1 MTNLGEDY
9 PTPYAKG
16 EIQLVRRDA
25 SYNRE
30 PVIFISFWVCHF
42 EPVKRFRHLKWQQ
55 NDMLFLCQI
64 AVISNDGIYTDFGIS
79 NAIFEQNQLQMT
91 ATLCIHQSSQNDR
104 NLPDSKWN
112 ADDRFS
118 TVGCV
123 SVYTIWLKDN
133 HTPPSGLW
141 VQWNPWALKQPSPQM
156 LCSPQLGLV
165 WCPWASLN
173 P

>member
-1 MTNLGEDY
+1 M
-9 PTPYAKG
+9 
-16 EIQLVRRDA
+16 QFSLVVFLLVWSRRRRNGDSRDA
-25 SYNRE
+25 SYSRE

-112 ADDRFS
+112 ANDRFS

-123 SVYTIWLKDN
+123 SNILIHFTSSTVSWKWKWWLANHREVISVFFLATIDLFWRPVKAA
-133 HTPPSGLW
+133 W
-141 VQWNPWALKQPSPQM
+141 
-156 LCSPQLGLV
+156 
-165 WCPWASLN
+165 
-173 P
+173 